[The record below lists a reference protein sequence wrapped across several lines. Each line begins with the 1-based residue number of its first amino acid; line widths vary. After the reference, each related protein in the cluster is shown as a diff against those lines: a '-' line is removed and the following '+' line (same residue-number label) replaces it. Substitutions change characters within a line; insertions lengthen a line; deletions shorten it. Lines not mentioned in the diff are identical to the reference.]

1 MKRYSTELYD
11 KVMEKPVSRI
21 EKEFGTLG
29 LLRAALDEE
38 LKRDPEY
45 IKKIEFLKIILKG
58 LNRSIIIKNLIFG
71 LNNFLK
77 IRKLNYTV
85 MVYGFVHRGLLGTLR
100 QDAVNYPE
108 MSLLKEFSRVTKI
121 S

>member
-11 KVMEKPVSRI
+11 KLMEKPTSRI
-21 EKEFGTLG
+21 EKEFGILG

-45 IKKIEFLKIILKG
+45 IKNIEFLKNNPKKVEPFYHY
-58 LNRSIIIKNLIFG
+58 KNLIFG
-71 LNNFLK
+71 LNSFMK

-85 MVYGFVHRGLLGTLR
+85 MVCGFVHRGLSETLR
-100 QDAVNYPE
+100 QDAVNCPE
-108 MSLLKEFSRVTKI
+108 MPLLKEFSRVTKI